1 MKSKIKFW
9 MLFIIAIALGML
21 IGFIDSRPHWDDT
34 GITVGMILITSAFLG
49 FVRPQRVW
57 IWALSVGIWIP
68 VWNMLQNNNYSSFIA
83 LPIAFVGAYIGVL
96 VYKLFFNTSD

>member
-9 MLFIIAIALGML
+9 LLLIIAIVLGML

-34 GITVGMILITSAFLG
+34 DITVGMILIASAVLG

-68 VWNMLQNNNYSSFIA
+68 IWERVQNNNCSSFIA
-83 LPIAFVGAYIGVL
+83 LPIAFVGAYIGIL
-96 VYKLFFNTSD
+96 VYKLFLNTSD

>member
-9 MLFIIAIALGML
+9 MLLIIAIALGML

-34 GITVGMILITSAFLG
+34 GITVGMILIASAFLG
-49 FVRPQRVW
+49 FVRPRRVS

-68 VWNMLQNNNYSSFIA
+68 VWDMVQNNNYSSFIA